1 MIPKLIHYCWLSDN
15 PLPESIK
22 KCIDSWHTALPEYK
36 IIHWNYELFPRGK
49 SKWVD
54 QAFDR
59 KKYAFAADYIRLY
72 ALYHY
77 GGIYLDC
84 DVEVIKTFNDLL
96 SLPYFIGQEKTPA
109 GIEAATMG
117 FESHNTMIYDLLNR
131 YTNRT
136 FVTEKNETDEEPM
149 PCIIRK
155 YIASRYHYNVIS
167 EIKDFNYFENVINV
181 FTADFFS
188 PKHYASRKI
197 EITSNTYS
205 IHHFEGSWVEKK
217 QQPTPPSE
225 KKSPKQT
232 LLGFIRR
239 HLIFK
244 QNVNIISTKQISNI
258 ISHKLGIACIN
269 PVLNGVITED
279 DYIKLLKK
287 KDLLISDNI
296 EFITPAESA
305 NERIISDFYP
315 IARIKGTTI
324 EIHYTDYLS
333 REAVIENWNNL
344 CDLLKNR
351 RNVFIFPSK
360 KKLSKLKLIRVAFLI
375 NVGATSF
382 SI

>member
-1 MIPKLIHYCWLSDN
+1 MIPQLIHYCWLSEN
-15 PLPESIK
+15 PMPESIK
-22 KCIDSWHTALPEYK
+22 KCIDSWHTVLPEYK
-36 IIHWNYELFPRGK
+36 IVHWNYELFPRGK

-117 FESHNTMIYDLLNR
+117 FEPHNSMIYDLLNR
-131 YTNRT
+131 YTNRS

-167 EIKDFNYFENVINV
+167 EIKDFNYSENVINV

-217 QQPTPPSE
+217 QPPSSTSE
-225 KKSPKQT
+225 KKILKQT
-232 LLGFIRR
+232 LFGFIRR

-244 QNVNIISTKQISNI
+244 QNVNIISTKHISDI
-258 ISHKLGIACIN
+258 ITHKLGVECIN
-269 PVLNGVITED
+269 PVLNGVITETD
-279 DYIKLLKK
+279 CLKLLKK
-287 KDLLISDNI
+287 KDLLINDNI
-296 EFITPAESA
+296 EFISPAESS
-305 NERIISDFYP
+305 NELMISDFYP
-315 IARIKGTTI
+315 IARIKDTTI
-324 EIHYTDYLS
+324 EIHYPDYIS
-333 REAVIENWNNL
+333 REAVIDNWNNL
-344 CDLLKNR
+344 CSQLKKR
-351 RNVFIFPSK
+351 RNVFILPSGK
-360 KKLSKLKLIRVAFLI
+360 KISKIRLIRVALLI
-375 NVGATSF
+375 NAGTFSF